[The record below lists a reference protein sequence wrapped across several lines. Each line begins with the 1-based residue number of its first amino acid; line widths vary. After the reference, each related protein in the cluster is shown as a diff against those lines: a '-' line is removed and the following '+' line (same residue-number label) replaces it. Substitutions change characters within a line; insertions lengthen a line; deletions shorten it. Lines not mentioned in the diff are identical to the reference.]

1 MLLEKC
7 QLYAQLK
14 SFSKIYT
21 VLAPTRVM
29 EEYSVGDR
37 ENPKPDIELFKQ
49 VFNPIAVKA
58 DADLLPY
65 FFNESTSGEF
75 WVISYARQNPEFTCV
90 IDEMFGRSICENLGL
105 KVTGTIGII
114 KELKS
119 GGLLTSDDL
128 KVIRIAIKNSRFYLS
143 RKLLNELDDICGSP

>member
-1 MLLEKC
+1 M
-7 QLYAQLK
+7 
-14 SFSKIYT
+14 
-21 VLAPTRVM
+21 
-29 EEYSVGDR
+29 
-37 ENPKPDIELFKQ
+37 
-49 VFNPIAVKA
+49 
-58 DADLLPY
+58 
-65 FFNESTSGEF
+65 
-75 WVISYARQNPEFTCV
+75 

-105 KVTGTIGII
+105 KLTGTIGII